1 MLFGDCLH
9 LAAVQ
14 AQTHS
19 SIESSCQGKSKKE
32 NKKLPAVISGCSER
46 SKILE
51 HLLNSSNVTVPCVLT
66 VPCVPVREDNGKYF
80 PRNIR
85 AEITNL

>member
-19 SIESSCQGKSKKE
+19 SIKASCQGKPKKE
-32 NKKLPAVISGCSER
+32 NKKLQAENSGCSGR

-51 HLLNSSNVTVPCVLT
+51 HLLNSSNATVPCVLT
-66 VPCVPVREDNGKYF
+66 VPYGTVREDHGKYF
-80 PRNIR
+80 PRKLR